1 MPVPNQ
7 SMYSGIKHAV
17 LGLSHSL
24 REEAAHYGVRV
35 SAVLPGMVKSDM
47 WENAVNVKDY
57 NLKNSME
64 NTGLNPISAHD
75 AAEAILRGI
84 IANQRSIIF
93 PRIKMITLCLYR
105 LMPNLMTRLFVAPL
119 ARPTTE
125 AS

>member
-1 MPVPNQ
+1 VPNQ

-47 WENAVNVKDY
+47 WESAVNVKDY
-57 NLKNSME
+57 SLKKSME
-64 NTGLNPISAHD
+64 NTGLKPLSAHD
-75 AAEAILRGI
+75 AAEAILQGI
-84 IANQRSIIF
+84 IANDRSIIF
-93 PRIKMITLCLYR
+93 PRVNRVILCLYR

-119 ARPTTE
+119 AKPTTK